1 MTEPMEKSEPQK
13 PSREQISRVLVAL
26 REQAMDGYM
35 LMSRTGLTEE
45 ELATVIR
52 YLTTIGVVTIKGES
66 TAKEI
71 GRAYVWIPPS
81 IRGKAEALFDTLT
94 SSAF

>member
-1 MTEPMEKSEPQK
+1 MAQSAEK

-26 REQAMDGYM
+26 REEAMDGYK
-35 LMSRTGLTEE
+35 LMVRTGLDEE
-45 ELATVIR
+45 QLTGVIR
-52 YLTTIGVVTIKGES
+52 YLDTLDLVTTKGEL
-66 TAKEI
+66 TAKDI

-81 IRGKAEALFDTLT
+81 IRGKAEALLDTLT